1 MKRQVH
7 SDQKNRSMQIFT
19 NFLQGTIRWVRLL
32 GSPRAINHLA
42 PEASW
47 ITNSR
52 TEAMQRGVTPPI
64 IVRYTFRVRLCPT
77 AASSFTSKSR
87 N

>member
-1 MKRQVH
+1 MKRQE
-7 SDQKNRSMQIFT
+7 T
-19 NFLQGTIRWVRLL
+19 NTPPRNTMEMITYALRGVIRWVRLL
-32 GSPRAINHLA
+32 GSPRSIVNPV

-47 ITNSR
+47 IANSR
-52 TEAMQRGVTPPI
+52 MNAMQEGVTPPI

-77 AASSFTSKSR
+77 TSDNFTSKYR

>member
-7 SDQKNRSMQIFT
+7 SDQKIRSMQIFT
-19 NFLQGTIRWVRLL
+19 NFLQGTIHWVRML
-32 GSPRAINHLA
+32 GSPRSIDHLA
-42 PEASW
+42 PEATW

-52 TEAMQRGVTPPI
+52 KEAMQRGVTPPI

-77 AASSFTSKSR
+77 TASSFSSKSR